1 MHSDGLKESHHQTN
15 AGAVWSKITIWVFFG
30 FFGGFF
36 FGGGGVEEEE
46 TQVVQVH
53 VDFCLL
59 SLLHPEAKTW
69 NSNFLYYGMFERTWL
84 LLLAYCLL

>member
-1 MHSDGLKESHHQTN
+1 MHSDGWKE
-15 AGAVWSKITIWVFFG
+15 
-30 FFGGFF
+30 
-36 FGGGGVEEEE
+36 GGGGGGQVEEEE

-69 NSNFLYYGMFERTWL
+69 NSDFFILWHV
-84 LLLAYCLL
+84 